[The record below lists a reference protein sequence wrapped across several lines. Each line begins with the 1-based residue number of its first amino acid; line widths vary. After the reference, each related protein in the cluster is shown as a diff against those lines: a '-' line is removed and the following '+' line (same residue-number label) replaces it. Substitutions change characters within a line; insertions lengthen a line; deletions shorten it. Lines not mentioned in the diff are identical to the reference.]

1 MLKTPCEQ
9 FQYDLLPTIRKELAN
24 CLIGVFKLSQRQAA
38 LKIGITPSAISQYKH
53 KKRADNKNN
62 FSNEIM
68 MEIVESARRIYDKD
82 VTIAEKEICR
92 LCIFV
97 RAKQDNNHRID

>member
-9 FQYDLLPTIRKELAN
+9 FQYEILPNIRKELAN

-53 KKRADNKNN
+53 KKRADNNNN

-68 MEIVESARRIYDKD
+68 MEIVESAKRIYDQD
-82 VTIAEKEICR
+82 ILVVEKEICR
-92 LCIFV
+92 LCIIV
-97 RAKQDNNHRID
+97 RAKQD